1 MDENRAERIEHLIEE
16 ALLLPEEER
25 EAFLDRECGGDTVL
39 RNEISSLLGESD
51 LAFEYVQNLSEQIM
65 QLSFS
70 ELSGEIDEIEAD
82 SKPFFKHYRI
92 EEKLGSGGM
101 GVVYKA
107 FDTHLDRTVALKFLT
122 RHLTIDQE
130 NKERFLRE
138 AKAAAALNH
147 PNICTVYAI
156 EEDDERQFITM
167 EYVEGTSLEKIIE
180 KEKPDLET
188 SLRLALQIA
197 GALSEAHGKGVI
209 HRDIKPGNILV
220 TEPGDVKVIDFGL
233 AKLAGRTVVTQTGK
247 TMGTVA
253 YMSPEQIK
261 GSGVDHRT
269 DIWSFGV
276 LLYELLTGEHP
287 FRGEY
292 DQAVLYSIINC
303 EPDRMPAVSKDLEQ
317 VVMKA
322 LAKNP
327 DQRYQ
332 QFDDLIDDL
341 RVLSSL
347 SGSGTIRLPSF
358 RRSKAKTG
366 MRLSGVALLLVFI
379 VILMT
384 RIFAPNSGEIDSLV
398 VLPFRN
404 ISGDPAQEYFAD
416 GMTEAITAELGQIG
430 ALKVISSTSALRYRN
445 SDKTA
450 SEISR
455 ELNVDGLVEGSVL
468 PAGDEVRITLQLI
481 DGATDQHIWSESYT
495 RNLRDILS
503 LQNEIAR
510 TVVGQIQVSL
520 SPEEESRLATTETVD
535 PDAYRYFLIG
545 NHHLNNYS
553 QQKALS
559 SYQQAIEIDENYAD
573 AHAAIAVV
581 YTMMGSWWGTSPPK
595 EVIPLAEAAI
605 SRALEIDPNTAEA
618 YIALGSI
625 KFLYEWDW
633 ESADAAFRRG
643 LELNPSSSFYK
654 TWYST
659 FLMCIGRHEESIK
672 LIREILDM
680 DPLSS
685 NVYSELAAALQLN
698 GQYEEAFE
706 LYQEA
711 LSMDPNNMKA
721 HDLVTAYYLQT
732 GDNEMAREHLD
743 TASSLWGR
751 PDGLHACYYGM
762 IGDHDKAENMLAQ
775 LMEVR
780 ENDYLPAINISM
792 VHIGLGNI
800 GEALDWLERGYEERN
815 ALMVWVAQD
824 PLYKPLYNEPRFQE
838 IVRKM
843 NFPENKF

>member
-1 MDENRAERIEHLIEE
+1 MDENRAEKIEMLIEE

-25 EAFLDRECGGDTVL
+25 DAFLDRECGNDSTL
-39 RNEISSLLGESD
+39 RNEVSSLLGESD
-51 LAFEYVQNLSEQIM
+51 LALEYVQNLSQQIT

-70 ELSGEIDEIEAD
+70 ELSGEIDEIQAE

-92 EEKLGSGGM
+92 DEKLGSGGM

-122 RHLTIDQE
+122 RQMTVDQE
-130 NKERFLRE
+130 SKERFLRE

-156 EEDDERQFITM
+156 EEDEERQFITM
-167 EYVEGTSLEKIIE
+167 EYVEGTSLQKMIE
-180 KEKPDLET
+180 SESPDLEN
-188 SLRLALQIA
+188 SIHLALQIA
-197 GALSEAHGKGVI
+197 DALAIAHDKGVI

-220 TEPGDVKVIDFGL
+220 TDQRDVKVIDFGL

-292 DQAVLYSIINC
+292 DQAVLYSIVNC
-303 EPDRMPAVSKDLEQ
+303 DPDPMPGVSSELGQ
-317 VVMKA
+317 IVMKA
-322 LAKNP
+322 LAKNS
-327 DQRYQ
+327 DHRYQ
-332 QFDDLIDDL
+332 QFDELVEDL
-341 RVLSSL
+341 RAVSSR
-347 SGSGTIRLPSF
+347 SGSGSIRLPSF
-358 RRSKAKTG
+358 RKSAAKTVL
-366 MRLSGVALLLVFI
+366 RFSGAALLLIFT
-379 VILMT
+379 VILLI
-384 RIFAPNSGEIDSLV
+384 RFFPPNSGEIDSLV

-404 ISGDPAQEYFAD
+404 ISGDPGQEYFAD

-430 ALKVISSTSALRYRN
+430 ALKVISGTSALRYKN

-520 SPEEESRLATTETVD
+520 SPEEQSRLATTETVD
-535 PDAYRYFLIG
+535 PEAYRHFLIG
-545 NHHLNNYS
+545 NHHLNNYFH
-553 QQKALS
+553 QKALA
-559 SYQQAIEIDENYAD
+559 SYQQAIEIDNDYAE

-581 YTMMGSWWGTSPPK
+581 YMMMGSWWGTSPPQ
-595 EVIPLAEAAI
+595 EVIPKSEAAI
-605 SRALEIDPNTAEA
+605 KRALELDPNTSEA
-618 YIALGSI
+618 YIALGAI
-625 KFLYEWDW
+625 KYLYEWDW
-633 ESADAAFRRG
+633 EGADEAFRRG
-643 LELNPSSSFYK
+643 LELNPSSSFYRL
-654 TWYST
+654 WYST
-659 FLMCIGRHEESIK
+659 FLMCIGRHEESIMEV
-672 LIREILDM
+672 REALDF
-680 DPLSS
+680 DPLSA
-685 NVYSELAAALQLN
+685 NVYSELAAALHLN

-706 LYQEA
+706 VHQEA
-711 LSMDPNNMKA
+711 LSMDPNSMKA
-721 HDLVTAYYLQT
+721 HDLITAYYLQT
-732 GDNEMAREHLD
+732 GDYEMARKHLD
-743 TASSLWGR
+743 TASSLWGK

-762 IGDHDKAENMLAQ
+762 IGDIEKAENMLAQ
-775 LMEVR
+775 LMEIR
-780 ENDYLPAINISM
+780 ESDYLPAINISM

-800 GEALDWLERGYEERN
+800 EEALDWLEKGYEERN
-815 ALMVWVAQD
+815 ALMVWVRED

-838 IVRKM
+838 IVHKM
-843 NFPENKF
+843 NFPENEL